1 MSMAIRLPWR
11 LMVGKSYN
19 MSSNEKDVPIVWVE
33 SDDELAAWCAH
44 FASLPVIAVD
54 TEFIRRTTFY
64 PITGLIQ
71 ISDGES
77 AVLIDPLSIT
87 NWTDLKA
94 LMTNNDVV
102 KVFHACSEDL
112 EVFDRLLGVVPTP
125 FYDTQVGEAY
135 VSGQW
140 SLSYVKL
147 ILAYKNIEIA
157 KDETRSDWLK
167 RPLTEAQKRYAALDV
182 VYLIDVYNNQINTLN
197 EKNMLA
203 WVLEDTQAITHQYR
217 LNSDPEQNWSNVK
230 SAWRLNQK
238 SLTLLRALFIWR
250 DKTARNEDVPK
261 GQVIKDR
268 TLWAIAKFFPDT
280 HNALSRTEEM
290 TGRQHRL
297 YGEHILKSVAMV
309 NELSQDEYQ
318 HALDMPLPSQAGELS
333 KSIKA
338 FVLEKA
344 KGLGIAPEAALK
356 KKQLDPIVRHLFLK
370 EALILTPPTMTG
382 WRKDEII
389 DPILQRFAKA

>member
-1 MSMAIRLPWR
+1 
-11 LMVGKSYN
+11 
-19 MSSNEKDVPIVWVE
+19 MSSNEKDVPIVWVDTE
-33 SDDELAAWCAH
+33 AELVKWCAH

-71 ISDGES
+71 ISDGEQ
-77 AVLIDPLSIT
+77 AVLVDPLGISQ
-87 NWTDLKA
+87 WQALVD
-94 LMTNNDVV
+94 LMTNPDVV

-112 EVFDRLLGVVPTP
+112 EVFDRLLGVIPTP
-125 FYDTQVGEAY
+125 FYDTQVAEAY

-182 VYLIDVYNNQINTLN
+182 AYLIDVYQEQLASLN
-197 EKNMLA
+197 EKNMLD
-203 WVLEDTQAITHQYR
+203 WVLEDGAAITHQYR
-217 LNSDPEQNWSNVK
+217 LNSDPEINWSNVK
-230 SAWRLNQK
+230 SAWRLSPK
-238 SLTLLRALFIWR
+238 SLTLLRLLFIWR
-250 DKTARNEDVPK
+250 DKTARAEDVPK

-268 TLWAIAKFFPDT
+268 TLWAIAKFLPDN

-297 YGEHILKSVAMV
+297 YGEHILKTV
-309 NELSQDEYQ
+309 NLVKELSQDEYQ
-318 HALDMPLPSQAGELS
+318 LALDMPLPSQAGELS

-338 FVLEKA
+338 FVNEKA
-344 KGLGIAPEAALK
+344 KSLGIAPEAALK
-356 KKQLDPIVRHLFLK
+356 KKQLDPIVRHLFLG
-370 EALILTPPTMTG
+370 EALVLVPPTMTG
-382 WRKDEII
+382 WRKGEII
-389 DPILQRFAKA
+389 EPILARFTKA

>member
-1 MSMAIRLPWR
+1 
-11 LMVGKSYN
+11 
-19 MSSNEKDVPIVWVE
+19 MSSNEKDVPIVWVD
-33 SDDELAAWCAH
+33 SDAELATWCTH
-44 FASLPVIAVD
+44 FATLPVIAID

-77 AVLIDPLSIT
+77 AVLIDPLSI
-87 NWTDLKA
+87 NQWQDLIS
-94 LMTNNDVV
+94 LMTNQNVI

-112 EVFDRLLGVVPTP
+112 EVFDRLLGVIPTP

-147 ILAYKNIEIA
+147 IMAYRNIEIA

-167 RPLTEAQKRYAALDV
+167 RPLTDAQKRYAALDV
-182 VYLIDVYNNQINTLN
+182 AYLIDVYHRQLNTLN

-203 WVLEDTQAITHQYR
+203 WSLEDCDAITHQYR
-217 LNSDPEQNWSNVK
+217 LNSNAELNWSNVK
-230 SAWRLNQK
+230 SAWRLSPK
-238 SLTLLRALFIWR
+238 SLTLLRLLFIWR
-250 DKTARNEDVPK
+250 DKTARAEDVPK

-268 TLWAIAKFFPDT
+268 TLWAIAKLFPDS
-280 HNALSRTEEM
+280 HNTLSRTEEM

-297 YGEHILKSVAMV
+297 YGEHILKAVNTV

-318 HALDMPLPSQAGELS
+318 RALEMPLPSQAGELS
-333 KSIKA
+333 KAIKA
-338 FVLEKA
+338 FVGDKA
-344 KGLGIAPEAALK
+344 KNLGIAPEAALK
-356 KKQLDPIVRHLFLK
+356 KKQLDPLVRHLFLG
-370 EALILTPPTMTG
+370 EALNLIPPTMTG
-382 WRKDEII
+382 WRKGEII
-389 DPILQRFAKA
+389 DPILQKFAKA

>member
-1 MSMAIRLPWR
+1 
-11 LMVGKSYN
+11 
-19 MSSNEKDVPIVWVE
+19 MSSNEKDVPIIWVE
-33 SDDELAAWCAH
+33 DDAELARWCAH
-44 FASLPVIAVD
+44 FANLPVIAVD

-71 ISDGES
+71 ISDGEN
-77 AVLIDPLSIT
+77 AVLIDPLAI
-87 NWTDLKA
+87 NQWGDLTA
-94 LMTNNDVV
+94 LMTNSDVV

-112 EVFDRLLGVVPTP
+112 EVFDRLLGVIPTP

-147 ILAYKNIEIA
+147 IFAYKNIEIA

-167 RPLTEAQKRYAALDV
+167 RPLTDAQKRYAALDV
-182 VYLIDVYNNQINTLN
+182 VYLIDVYKQQLAALN
-197 EKNMLA
+197 DKKMLD
-203 WVLEDTQAITHQYR
+203 WVLEDTLAITHQYR

-230 SAWRLNQK
+230 SAWRLSPK
-238 SLTLLRALFIWR
+238 SLTLLRMLFIWR
-250 DKTARNEDVPK
+250 DKTARAADVPK

-268 TLWAIAKFFPDT
+268 TLWAIAKFFPDD
-280 HNALSRTEEM
+280 HNTLSRTEEL

-297 YGEHILKSVAMV
+297 YGEYILNTVTLVK
-309 NELSQDEYQ
+309 ELSKDEYQ
-318 HALDMPLPSQAGELS
+318 LALDVPLPSQAGELS
-333 KSIKA
+333 KAIKA
-338 FVLEKA
+338 YVLEKS

-370 EALILTPPTMTG
+370 EELVLIAPTMTG
-382 WRKDEII
+382 WRKMEII
-389 DPILQRFAKA
+389 EPILQRFAKT

>member
-1 MSMAIRLPWR
+1 
-11 LMVGKSYN
+11 
-19 MSSNEKDVPIVWVE
+19 MSSNEKDVPIVWVDTE
-33 SDDELAAWCAH
+33 AELVKWCAH

-71 ISDGES
+71 ISDGEQ
-77 AVLIDPLSIT
+77 AVLVDPLGISQ
-87 NWTDLKA
+87 WQALVD
-94 LMTNNDVV
+94 LMTNPDVV

-112 EVFDRLLGVVPTP
+112 EVFDRLLGVIPTP
-125 FYDTQVGEAY
+125 FYDTQVAEAY

-182 VYLIDVYNNQINTLN
+182 AYLIDVYQEQLTSLN
-197 EKNMLA
+197 EKNMLD
-203 WVLEDTQAITHQYR
+203 WVLEDGAAITHQYR
-217 LNSDPEQNWSNVK
+217 LNSDPEINWSNVK
-230 SAWRLNQK
+230 SAWRLSPK
-238 SLTLLRALFIWR
+238 SLTLLRLLFIWR
-250 DKTARNEDVPK
+250 DKTARAEDVPK

-268 TLWAIAKFFPDT
+268 TLWAIAKFLPDN

-297 YGEHILKSVAMV
+297 YGEHILKTV
-309 NELSQDEYQ
+309 NLVKELSQDEYQ
-318 HALDMPLPSQAGELS
+318 LALDMPLPSQAGELS

-338 FVLEKA
+338 FVNEKA
-344 KGLGIAPEAALK
+344 KSLGIAPEAALK
-356 KKQLDPIVRHLFLK
+356 KKQLDPIVRHLFLG
-370 EALILTPPTMTG
+370 EALVLVPPTMTG
-382 WRKDEII
+382 WRKGEII
-389 DPILQRFAKA
+389 EPILARFTKA